1 MVGLDMKYQKK
12 KFSVGATTESV
23 ANWDAT
29 FADED
34 ATEPDALPDGLGG
47 YCDLP
52 GHCKHPFD
60 VDCVFSPAMT
70 QKMYNS
76 LPKEKAE
83 TPVKESRPRCPA
95 CSSTTDDSWYCSWC
109 ATS

>member
-1 MVGLDMKYQKK
+1 MKYQKK
-12 KFSVGATTESV
+12 KFTLDPQNDKFRD
-23 ANWDAT
+23 NWDAT

-60 VDCVFSPAMT
+60 VDCVFSPTMT

-83 TPVKESRPRCPA
+83 TPVKESRPA
-95 CSSTTDDSWYCSWC
+95 CDCGPRYCDC
-109 ATS
+109 RF